1 MMRPTLSWR
10 QDSNLRG
17 LSPLG
22 YKASL
27 FNHSSTPAFFSC
39 PICQRTFSFAVHSGI
54 EPEPLVRQTN
64 ILTFRPMDYKKTLP
78 RISCC
83 LGGLLTI
90 LFLFFNRQQS
100 CLPCKHEEYRQSC
113 SVGLGVQVNSAVCFF
128 SGYMFFLI
136 SLLVNIQIF
145 FGLNKYFDCL
155 SKKRFKKDKL
165 KMIFYLQCCT
175 NNV

>member
-1 MMRPTLSWR
+1 MMRPILSRR

-39 PICQRTFSFAVHSGI
+39 SVFQRTFSFAVHSGI

-64 ILTFRPMDYKKTLP
+64 ILAFGPMDYKKTLP
-78 RISCC
+78 RISCR

-90 LFLFFNRQQS
+90 LFLFLPSTILFTMQTRRIPPILFNWIGRANKFG
-100 CLPCKHEEYRQSC
+100 C
-113 SVGLGVQVNSAVCFF
+113 
-128 SGYMFFLI
+128 MF
-136 SLLVNIQIF
+136 
-145 FGLNKYFDCL
+145 
-155 SKKRFKKDKL
+155 
-165 KMIFYLQCCT
+165 LQ
-175 NNV
+175 

>member
-1 MMRPTLSWR
+1 MMRPILSWR

-39 PICQRTFSFAVHSGI
+39 PKFQRTFSFAVYSGI
-54 EPEPLVRQTN
+54 GLEPLVRQTN
-64 ILTFRPMDYKKTLP
+64 ILTFGPMDYKKPPKDFVLP
-78 RISCC
+78 GRV
-83 LGGLLTI
+83 TI
-90 LFLFFNRQQS
+90 YSVSFFNRQQS

-136 SLLVNIQIF
+136 SLLANIQIF

-155 SKKRFKKDKL
+155 SKKRFKKRQVKNDILIAMLYK
-165 KMIFYLQCCT
+165 
-175 NNV
+175 

>member
-1 MMRPTLSWR
+1 MMRPILSWR

-17 LSPLG
+17 LSPLS

-27 FNHSSTPAFFSC
+27 FNRSSTPAFFLVQYFKELFLLQSIRESNPNPWLDR
-39 PICQRTFSFAVHSGI
+39 PISS
-54 EPEPLVRQTN
+54 PLDQWT
-64 ILTFRPMDYKKTLP
+64 IKKNLP

-90 LFLFFNRQQS
+90 LFLFQHQQS

-113 SVGLGVQVNSAVCFF
+113 SVGLGVQINSAVCFF
-128 SGYMFFLI
+128 NEYMFFLI
-136 SLLVNIQIF
+136 YLLLNIQIF
-145 FGLNKYFDCL
+145 SELNKYFDCL

-165 KMIFYLQCCT
+165 KMIF
-175 NNV
+175 